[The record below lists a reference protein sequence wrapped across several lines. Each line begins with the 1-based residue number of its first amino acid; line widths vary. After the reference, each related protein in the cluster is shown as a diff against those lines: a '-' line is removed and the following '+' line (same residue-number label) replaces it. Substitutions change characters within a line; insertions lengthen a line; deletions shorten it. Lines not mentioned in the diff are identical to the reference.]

1 MSDEVVTVAREDGKK
16 MRWGVN
22 LLYRKEWEKQTI
34 ETKKFARAV
43 IVLFVLA
50 LCGTLFRSSDG
61 DLYIEDKRL
70 ERMANGD
77 NDRIVV
83 SSYLDGIK
91 ARLSGASHVGRA
103 APPSRLSST
112 SGNIV
117 NDIPM
122 GAEVKGKLIT
132 GATDGMVK
140 AVLTDDLEVSGH
152 TFLPEGTVL
161 IGTGS
166 SGDDRL
172 NIIFTTAVF
181 EDGASAPVTAVAYD
195 SRSKLLGLTGSIM
208 SRRAIK
214 LAAATGL
221 NFIAGVSQGL
231 EDVQVNQGIAV
242 SRNNVKNSLLR
253 GAGVAALEQS
263 KEMMGN
269 AKDKQSVIYVKAGE
283 ELIIVFQGVS
293 T

>member
-22 LLYRKEWEKQTI
+22 LLYRKEWQKQTI
-34 ETKKFARAV
+34 ETKKFAWAITIV
-43 IVLFVLA
+43 FAIVLS
-50 LCGTLFRSSDG
+50 GTLFRSSDG
-61 DLYIEDKRL
+61 GLYIEDKRL
-70 ERMANGD
+70 ERIADGESEQ
-77 NDRIVV
+77 VTV
-83 SSYLDGIK
+83 SRYSDSIK
-91 ARLSGASHVGRA
+91 TQLKGAGSSGSMTS
-103 APPSRLSST
+103 PSRLSST
-112 SGNIV
+112 SGNIG

-122 GAEVKGKLIT
+122 GAEVKAKLIT

-140 AVLTDDLEVSGH
+140 VVLTEDLEVSGH
-152 TFLPEGTVL
+152 TFLPEGTLL
-161 IGTGS
+161 IGTGT

-172 NIIFTTAVF
+172 NIIFTAAVF
-181 EDGASAPVTAVAYD
+181 EDGTSAPVNAVAYD
-195 SRSKLLGLTGSIM
+195 SRSKLLGLEGSVM

-231 EDVQVNQGIAV
+231 EDVQVNQGITV
-242 SRNNVKNSLLR
+242 SQNSVKNSLLR

-263 KEMMGN
+263 KEMMGH

-283 ELIIVFQGVS
+283 ELVIVFQGVNI
-293 T
+293 